1 MTKKFGLISGI
12 EAQADSPKKKY
23 QVFEAE
29 LGFEKV
35 QVVVP
40 FENADAF
47 VSEAESVK
55 PKSRSSLKRL
65 AEKFGGE
72 LT

>member
-1 MTKKFGLISGI
+1 MTKKFGLISGL

-29 LGFEKV
+29 LGFEKA
-35 QVVVP
+35 QVIVP
-40 FENADAF
+40 FESADAF
-47 VSEAESVK
+47 VEAAESAR
-55 PKSRSSLKRL
+55 PKSRASLKRL

-72 LT
+72 LS